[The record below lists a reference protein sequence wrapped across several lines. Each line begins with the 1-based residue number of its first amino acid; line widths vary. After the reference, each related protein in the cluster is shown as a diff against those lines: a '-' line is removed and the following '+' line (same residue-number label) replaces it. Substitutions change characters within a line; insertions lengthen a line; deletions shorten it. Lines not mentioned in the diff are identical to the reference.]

1 MGSILYFLAKHRIE
15 SRTRSSLNP
24 LLPNKPPIAFIAE
37 KQQESRFYTTIEM
50 NLNKARGKSTR
61 KKEDIAS
68 QITIDGTYYS
78 LETDSRMSFQ
88 KSAFREDL
96 PHPLLCIASPKT
108 IVSDREPCISLQS
121 FATTAYPSNRSQQS
135 SLSSQQESLFCLMTW
150 KYYNHIRYFCQ
161 RVIQTRTTISPNNDL
176 SDDGVNSLH
185 LTNP

>member
-1 MGSILYFLAKHRIE
+1 MRYPDFVASPCFHASIKVSRSSLGSILYFLAKHRIE

-78 LETDSRMSFQ
+78 LETDSRMEKRDIMSF
-88 KSAFREDL
+88 
-96 PHPLLCIASPKT
+96 LLSSNIEGERCYILELEKYAHK
-108 IVSDREPCISLQS
+108 ISLT
-121 FATTAYPSNRSQQS
+121 F
-135 SLSSQQESLFCLMTW
+135 
-150 KYYNHIRYFCQ
+150 
-161 RVIQTRTTISPNNDL
+161 
-176 SDDGVNSLH
+176 
-185 LTNP
+185 